1 MSDKPDKLITDDGL
15 RLDGR
20 HADEIRPMKIEIG
33 VLSRADG
40 SCYLEWGRNKVLVG
54 VFGPREVHP
63 RRSQRADTAV
73 IRYKYNMAS
82 FSTEDRARPGPS
94 RRSIEISKVSREAF
108 EPVIM
113 AELFPKTAIDIFVEI
128 LQADA
133 GTRTAAINASSIAL
147 ADAGIP
153 MKGLVTSCAFGKVD
167 GQIVLDLNKDED
179 NYGEADFP
187 VAMTQDGEIT
197 LIQMDGNLTP
207 DEIQKGFELVKKGC
221 KEILEIQQAV
231 LRKKFET
238 PVEEP
243 EAEAAEEAEEPE
255 LEVVETEPSLEYAP
269 EAAVVEEIIEEA
281 EEPEEGI
288 SEETA
293 EACAVNKEAPECEE
307 LEKVIKDAEA
317 EVVEGE
323 AVEKVVEAE
332 IEEEAEEE
340 AFEDK
345 ADFESSF
352 EASFEGVSEPEELEE
367 PELEETVSGEE
378 AEIEPEIEEFAEEKA
393 QPEAEPQL
401 EEKVEVEEET
411 QLEQETQLEAEPQL
425 EEKAEVEE
433 ETQLEEKVEVEEE
446 PQLEQEVQPEEVG
459 IEEAASEETFESE
472 PEIES
477 EAESKKETPAE
488 QTVEEPEEECK
499 GPWKVVKDPSESGS
513 RGEND
518 E

>member
-1 MSDKPDKLITDDGL
+1 MSDKPEKLITDDGL

-40 SCYLEWGRNKVLVG
+40 SCYLEWGRNKILVG

-73 IRYKYNMAS
+73 IRYRYNMAS
-82 FSTEDRARPGPS
+82 FSVEDRARPGHS

-113 AELFPKTAIDIFVEI
+113 AELFPKTAIDIFVEV

-167 GQIVLDLNKDED
+167 GQIVLDLNKEED

-207 DEIQKGFELVKKGC
+207 DEIRKGFELVKKGC

-243 EAEAAEEAEEPE
+243 EAEAVEEAADIE

-281 EEPEEGI
+281 EELEEEL
-288 SEETA
+288 SQETV
-293 EACAVNKEAPECEE
+293 EACAVTEEAPEFEE
-307 LEKVIKDAEA
+307 LEEIIKDDEA
-317 EVVEGE
+317 EIVEGE
-323 AVEKVVEAE
+323 AIEEVIEAE
-332 IEEEAEEE
+332 FEEEAEEE
-340 AFEDK
+340 APEESEEEAFEDE
-345 ADFESSF
+345 ADFEAAF
-352 EASFEGVSEPEELEE
+352 EASFEEVSEPEEIEE

-378 AEIEPEIEEFAEEKA
+378 AEFEPEIEEFAEE
-393 QPEAEPQL
+393 EPQL
-401 EEKVEVEEET
+401 EEEE
-411 QLEQETQLEAEPQL
+411 L
-425 EEKAEVEE
+425 
-433 ETQLEEKVEVEEE
+433 EEE
-446 PQLEQEVQPEEVG
+446 PQLEEEVQLE
-459 IEEAASEETFESE
+459 EEAASEETFESE
-472 PEIES
+472 SEIES
-477 EAESKKETPAE
+477 EAESRKEAPAE
-488 QTVEEPEEECK
+488 QTVEVEEEPEEEKCK

-513 RGEND
+513 RGEKD

>member
-1 MSDKPDKLITDDGL
+1 MSSMSDKPEKLITDDGL

-20 HADEIRPMKIEIG
+20 RADEIRPMKIEIG

-40 SCYLEWGRNKVLVG
+40 SCYLEWGRNKILVG

-63 RRSQRADTAV
+63 RRMQRADSAV

-82 FSTEDRARPGPS
+82 FSVEDHARPGPS

-113 AELFPKTAIDIFVEI
+113 AELFPKTAIDIYVEV

-153 MKGLVTSCAFGKVD
+153 MKGLITSCAFGKVD
-167 GQIVLDLNKDED
+167 GQIVLDLNKEED

-197 LIQMDGNLTP
+197 LMQMDGHLTP
-207 DEIQKGFELVKKGC
+207 DEIKKGLELVKKGC

-238 PVEEP
+238 PVEETV
-243 EAEAAEEAEEPE
+243 EEVTDTEDTRNKIVEAEEP
-255 LEVVETEPSLEYAP
+255 LEYAS
-269 EAAVVEEIIEEA
+269 EAAVVEEALEE
-281 EEPEEGI
+281 
-288 SEETA
+288 
-293 EACAVNKEAPECEE
+293 VEE
-307 LEKVIKDAEA
+307 LEKEQLCEETVETDAVAEEIPEFEELEDIIKETEA
-317 EVVEGE
+317 LVEEDTEEDVVET
-323 AVEKVVEAE
+323 E
-332 IEEEAEEE
+332 IEEEALEEETLEEE
-340 AFEDK
+340 ALEE
-345 ADFESSF
+345 ALEEEALEEETEF
-352 EASFEGVSEPEELEE
+352 EASFEAAPEPEDFEELE
-367 PELEETVSGEE
+367 PIKEEVSS
-378 AEIEPEIEEFAEEKA
+378 
-393 QPEAEPQL
+393 
-401 EEKVEVEEET
+401 EVEDVEFDSEE
-411 QLEQETQLEAEPQL
+411 LAY
-425 EEKAEVEE
+425 E
-433 ETQLEEKVEVEEE
+433 ETQLEEET
-446 PQLEQEVQPEEVG
+446 G
-459 IEEAASEETFESE
+459 IEEVASEETFEPE

-477 EAESKKETPAE
+477 ETKTRTEVPAE
-488 QTVEEPEEECK
+488 EAVKAEVEPEEKKCE

-513 RGEND
+513 RGEN

>member
-1 MSDKPDKLITDDGL
+1 MSDKPEKLITDDGL

-20 HADEIRPMKIEIG
+20 HVDEIRPMKIEIG

-54 VFGPREVHP
+54 VFGPREAHP
-63 RRSQRADTAV
+63 RRLQRADAAV
-73 IRYKYNMAS
+73 IRYRYNMAS
-82 FSTEDRARPGPS
+82 FSTEDRARPGHS

-167 GQIVLDLNKDED
+167 GQIVLDLNKEED

-197 LIQMDGNLTP
+197 LLQMDGNLTP
-207 DEIQKGFELVKKGC
+207 DEIRKGFELVKKGC

-243 EAEAAEEAEEPE
+243 EAEAEAAEEAEDTE
-255 LEVVETEPSLEYAP
+255 LEVVEAEPSLEYAP
-269 EAAVVEEIIEEA
+269 EAAVVEEIVEEA
-281 EEPEEGI
+281 EEPEEGL
-288 SEETA
+288 SEETV
-293 EACAVNKEAPECEE
+293 EACAVNEEAPECEE
-307 LEKVIKDAEA
+307 LKELIKDAEA

-323 AVEKVVEAE
+323 AIEEVIEAE
-332 IEEEAEEE
+332 IEEKKAEEE
-340 AFEDK
+340 ALEDEADFES
-345 ADFESSF
+345 AFESSF
-352 EASFEGVSEPEELEE
+352 EEVSEPEELEE
-367 PELEETVSGEE
+367 PEFEEIVSGEE

-393 QPEAEPQL
+393 QPEAE
-401 EEKVEVEEET
+401 T
-411 QLEQETQLEAEPQL
+411 QL

-433 ETQLEEKVEVEEE
+433 E
-446 PQLEQEVQPEEVG
+446 PQLEQETQLEEESQLEDEVQPEEEAG
-459 IEEAASEETFESE
+459 IEEATSEETFESGS
-472 PEIES
+472 EIES
-477 EAESKKETPAE
+477 KAESRKEAPAE
-488 QTVEEPEEECK
+488 QTLEEPEECK

>member
-1 MSDKPDKLITDDGL
+1 MSSMSDKPEKLITDDGL

-20 HADEIRPMKIEIG
+20 RADEIRPMKIEIG

-40 SCYLEWGRNKVLVG
+40 SCYLEWGRNKILVG

-63 RRSQRADTAV
+63 RRMQRADSAV

-82 FSTEDRARPGPS
+82 FSVEDHARPGPS

-113 AELFPKTAIDIFVEI
+113 AELFPKTAIDIYVEV

-153 MKGLVTSCAFGKVD
+153 MKGLITSCAFGKVD
-167 GQIVLDLNKDED
+167 GQIVLDLNKEED

-197 LIQMDGNLTP
+197 LMQMDGHLTP
-207 DEIQKGFELVKKGC
+207 DEIKKGLELVKKGC

-238 PVEEP
+238 PVEETV
-243 EAEAAEEAEEPE
+243 EEVTDTEDTRNKIVEAEEP
-255 LEVVETEPSLEYAP
+255 LEYAS
-269 EAAVVEEIIEEA
+269 EAAVVEEALEE
-281 EEPEEGI
+281 
-288 SEETA
+288 
-293 EACAVNKEAPECEE
+293 VEE
-307 LEKVIKDAEA
+307 LEKEQLCEETVETDAVAEEIPEFEELEDIIKEAEA
-317 EVVEGE
+317 LVEEDTVEDVVE
-323 AVEKVVEAE
+323 VE
-332 IEEEAEEE
+332 IEEEALEEETLEEE
-340 AFEDK
+340 ALEE
-345 ADFESSF
+345 ALEEEALEEETEF
-352 EASFEGVSEPEELEE
+352 EASFEAAPEPEDFEELE
-367 PELEETVSGEE
+367 PIKEEVSS
-378 AEIEPEIEEFAEEKA
+378 
-393 QPEAEPQL
+393 
-401 EEKVEVEEET
+401 EVEEVEFDS
-411 QLEQETQLEAEPQL
+411 
-425 EEKAEVEE
+425 EELAYEK
-433 ETQLEEKVEVEEE
+433 TQLEEET
-446 PQLEQEVQPEEVG
+446 G
-459 IEEAASEETFESE
+459 IEEVASEETFEPE

-477 EAESKKETPAE
+477 ETKTRTEVPAE
-488 QTVEEPEEECK
+488 EAVKAEVEPEEKKCE

-513 RGEND
+513 RGEN

>member
-1 MSDKPDKLITDDGL
+1 MSDKPEKLITDDGL

-40 SCYLEWGRNKVLVG
+40 SCYLEWGRNKILVG
-54 VFGPREVHP
+54 VFGPREAHP

-82 FSTEDRARPGPS
+82 FSVEDRARPGPS

-113 AELFPKTAIDIFVEI
+113 AELFPKTAIDIFVEV

-167 GQIVLDLNKDED
+167 GQIVLDLNKEED

-197 LIQMDGNLTP
+197 LLQMDGHLTP
-207 DEIQKGFELVKKGC
+207 EEIKKGLELVKKGC

-243 EAEAAEEAEEPE
+243 AEEAAETADTEN
-255 LEVVETEPSLEYAP
+255 EVDRSRSLP
-269 EAAVVEEIIEEA
+269 LNTLQRQQLSKRFLKKLKSLKEAA
-281 EEPEEGI
+281 
-288 SEETA
+288 
-293 EACAVNKEAPECEE
+293 
-307 LEKVIKDAEA
+307 L
-317 EVVEGE
+317 
-323 AVEKVVEAE
+323 
-332 IEEEAEEE
+332 
-340 AFEDK
+340 
-345 ADFESSF
+345 
-352 EASFEGVSEPEELEE
+352 
-367 PELEETVSGEE
+367 
-378 AEIEPEIEEFAEEKA
+378 
-393 QPEAEPQL
+393 
-401 EEKVEVEEET
+401 
-411 QLEQETQLEAEPQL
+411 
-425 EEKAEVEE
+425 
-433 ETQLEEKVEVEEE
+433 
-446 PQLEQEVQPEEVG
+446 
-459 IEEAASEETFESE
+459 
-472 PEIES
+472 
-477 EAESKKETPAE
+477 
-488 QTVEEPEEECK
+488 
-499 GPWKVVKDPSESGS
+499 
-513 RGEND
+513 
-518 E
+518 